1 MSNTQT
7 MTAVPVGTWQLD
19 PVHSSVGFE
28 VDYMAGTFKGS
39 FRDVEATLAY
49 DGEGTR
55 LEGAAKVASV
65 DVKDENLAAHLQ
77 SPEFFDAERHP
88 ELRFTAT
95 ELALSGEAADV
106 QGEITIKGI
115 TRPIALAG
123 SATEPAEDP
132 YGNQRFAIKL
142 ATTVDRTHF
151 DLNWNMPL
159 PTGQPALSNDVR
171 ILGDLYFVKAA

>member
-1 MSNTQT
+1 MSNTET

-39 FRDVEATLAY
+39 FRDVEATLAD

-95 ELALSGEAADV
+95 ELALSGQAADV

-123 SATEPAEDP
+123 SATEPAEDAF
-132 YGNQRFAIKL
+132 GNQRFAIKL
-142 ATTVDRTHF
+142 ATTVDRTRF
-151 DLNWNMPL
+151 DLNWNLPL

>member
-1 MSNTQT
+1 MSNTET
-7 MTAVPVGTWQLD
+7 MTAVPVGAWQLD

-28 VDYMAGTFKGS
+28 VDYMAGTFKGG
-39 FRDVEATLAY
+39 FRDVEARLAD

-55 LEGAAKVASV
+55 LEGTAKVASV

-123 SATEPAEDP
+123 SATEPAEDAF
-132 YGNQRFAIKL
+132 GNQRFAIKL

>member
-1 MSNTQT
+1 MSNTET
-7 MTAVPVGTWQLD
+7 MTAAPVGTWQLD

-28 VDYMAGTFKGS
+28 VDYMAGTFKGG
-39 FRDVEATLAY
+39 FRDVEATLTA
-49 DGEGTR
+49 EGGSVR

-77 SPEFFDAERHP
+77 SPEFFDAERHR

-95 ELALSGEAADV
+95 ELVLSGETADV
-106 QGEITIKGI
+106 RGEITIKGI

-123 SATEPAEDP
+123 SATEPAQDAF
-132 YGNQRFAIKL
+132 GNQRFAIKL
-142 ATTVDRTHF
+142 ATTVDRTDF
-151 DLNWNMPL
+151 DLNWNLPL

>member
-1 MSNTQT
+1 MSTET
-7 MTAVPVGTWQLD
+7 MTAAPVGTWQLD

-28 VDYMAGTFKGS
+28 VDYLAGTFKGA
-39 FRDVEATLAY
+39 FRDVEATLAA
-49 DGEGTR
+49 DDESAR
-55 LEGAAKVASV
+55 LEGTAKVASV

-88 ELRFTAT
+88 ELRFTAA
-95 ELALSGEAADV
+95 ELALSGETADV
-106 QGEITIKGI
+106 RGEITIKGI

-123 SATEPAEDP
+123 SATEPAEDAF
-132 YGNQRFAIKL
+132 GNQRFAIKL

-151 DLNWNMPL
+151 DLNWNLPL

>member
-1 MSNTQT
+1 MSTET
-7 MTAVPVGTWQLD
+7 MTAAPVGTWQLD

-28 VDYMAGTFKGS
+28 VDYLAGTFKGA
-39 FRDVEATLAY
+39 FRDVEATLAA
-49 DGEGTR
+49 DDESAR
-55 LEGAAKVASV
+55 LEGTAKVASV

-95 ELALSGEAADV
+95 ELALSDETADV
-106 QGEITIKGI
+106 RGEITIKGI

-123 SATEPAEDP
+123 SATEPAEDAF
-132 YGNQRFAIKL
+132 GNQRFAIKL

-151 DLNWNMPL
+151 DLNWNLPL